1 MDYSETDDSGQKPM
15 EPMPQIEPI
24 IEEPKEAP
32 QNEIP
37 ADIIEISREAT
48 NNILQNVEKQP
59 SKYWHFQFKNDKEK
73 ENFTAVLTSVPGYK
87 LTVEYG
93 IKQDTPDI
101 TLMDSNENIV
111 GKIHL
116 LLCDRRDTN
125 NREKY
130 YCKIYFYHFKNP
142 KMFEDVK
149 AAVLNFFE
157 NFKGSQNNPS
167 KNNQSKNNQSVNTQ
181 SMGGKR
187 KRRTYKKKRMNKK
200 KTHRR
205 K

>member
-1 MDYSETDDSGQKPM
+1 
-15 EPMPQIEPI
+15 MPVERQQQQQ
-24 IEEPKEAP
+24 P
-32 QNEIP
+32 QNEVP
-37 ADIIEISREAT
+37 ADTIEISKEAT
-48 NNILQNVEKQP
+48 KIILNNVEKQP
-59 SKYWHFQFKNDKEK
+59 SKYWHFQFKNEGHKKDLNEVFKSLDL
-73 ENFTAVLTSVPGYK
+73 TA
-87 LTVEYG
+87 EYG

-181 SMGGKR
+181 SMGGKH